1 MSRSQI
7 APLTTLGSGLSDT
20 ISAHRVHVRPSVIV
34 KQYGID
40 FLYQLFQ
47 VNLLEWARAV
57 FCPTAEPIVLVPTWI
72 NPAISFSQPFW
83 EEVINVLG
91 PKSIEKFSAT
101 VFSPAEYWASFHL
114 LKDKKRVF
122 LTIRFSTTHFKQK
135 AKKNDF
141 QKRAEWCTTVC
152 L

>member
-20 ISAHRVHVRPSVIV
+20 ISTHRVHVRPSVIV

-47 VNLLEWARAV
+47 VNLLEWATAV
-57 FCPTAEPIVLVPTWI
+57 FCPTAEQFVLGPTRI
-72 NPAISFSQPFW
+72 NPTISFSQPISK
-83 EEVINVLG
+83 EAIDVLG

-114 LKDKKRVF
+114 HKDKKRVF
-122 LTIRFSTTHFKQK
+122 SNHSIFHNTL
-135 AKKNDF
+135 
-141 QKRAEWCTTVC
+141 
-152 L
+152 